1 MEKNTSSRH
10 KPDWI
15 MKKILFVAIMMFPV
29 LAWAQQPKMNIKI
42 FGGINSAKYV
52 YRIDDVNSDLL
63 IGWQVGG
70 SFRVSRR
77 HAFLETG
84 ITFVDYGISVSLSED
99 ADLEFDDTIDFQ
111 IRALEIPMLIG
122 YVPVKSPLFKWFLY
136 GGLSNRF
143 SLKGRY
149 TILGE
154 EGTFKPSEA
163 DLHVYNL
170 GARFGTQVDIG
181 MFNFD
186 FNYTIGVTNS
196 VKGRVRTNTHALQ
209 LSVGFLF

>member
-1 MEKNTSSRH
+1 MS
-10 KPDWI
+10 P
-15 MKKILFVAIMMFPV
+15 LF
-29 LAWAQQPKMNIKI
+29 AWAQQPKMNIKI

-70 SFRVSRR
+70 SFRVNRR

-136 GGLSNRF
+136 GGLANRI

-149 TILGE
+149 TIFGE
-154 EGTFKPSEA
+154 KGTFKPSEA

-186 FNYTIGVTNS
+186 FNYTISITNS

>member
-1 MEKNTSSRH
+1 
-10 KPDWI
+10 
-15 MKKILFVAIMMFPV
+15 MKKILFMLIMMSPL

-52 YRIDDVNSDLL
+52 YKVEDVDSDML

-70 SFRVSRR
+70 SFRVNRR
-77 HAFLETG
+77 KAFLETG
-84 ITFVDYGISVSLSED
+84 VTFVDYGISVSLTED
-99 ADLEFDDTIDFQ
+99 ADLEFDDTINMQ

-122 YVPVKSPLFKWFLY
+122 YIPVKSPLFKWFLY
-136 GGLSNRF
+136 GGLANRI

-149 TILGE
+149 SFLGE
-154 EGTFKPSEA
+154 KGTFKPKEA
-163 DLHVYNL
+163 DLHIYNL
-170 GARFGTQVDIG
+170 GARFGTQVDIA

-186 FNYTIGVTNS
+186 FNYTISVTNA
-196 VKGRVRTNTHALQ
+196 VKGEVRTNTHALQ